1 MVRWKMSE
9 TVVQKADDMFQRLN
23 LIRDEQAKGMNLNSE
38 EYTLYQLAFD
48 SGVIAALNEIRGFK
62 RWNERNH

>member
-1 MVRWKMSE
+1 MPE
-9 TVVQKADDMFQRLN
+9 TVKTQSEDMFQRLN
-23 LIRDEQAKGMNLNSE
+23 KIRDEQAKGMNLNSE

-62 RWNERNH
+62 R